1 MTGLK
6 DRKRVVIELFLD
18 SLLPS
23 PFLPGQGKLLD
34 VGSGAGFP
42 GLPLKIH
49 CPRRVAFLVEPN
61 SKKVSFLK
69 HVIRLTG
76 LREVQTVKN
85 RIEHLPKEVRY
96 DVVTARALAEFSK
109 TLDWCAPLVDEG
121 GLLVLYMGARADEH
135 LKENER
141 SVEHHHLR
149 VFKMLSYALP
159 EKRSER
165 HTVIFEKEREDSLV
179 AVKG

>member
-1 MTGLK
+1 MWAPV
-6 DRKRVVIELFLD
+6 RVFRD
-18 SLLPS
+18 CPS
-23 PFLPGQGKLLD
+23 RFIVPGE
-34 VGSGAGFP
+34 ST
-42 GLPLKIH
+42 
-49 CPRRVAFLVEPN
+49 FLVEPN